1 MCFTWN
7 TLQILKGANDM
18 MRDRFLDAI
27 RCDRCGKSLESG
39 KIETPNGDVICIK
52 CLKKTSKT
60 TEKMF
65 YSRKR
70 PR

>member
-1 MCFTWN
+1 
-7 TLQILKGANDM
+7 M